1 MTKSAI
7 SDSEEY
13 KSFRA
18 SVPLKRISIDSDN
31 KVDWQLYCCLFLV
44 FFSFWQW
51 RTNEKDALSYY
62 LLVYYDEMNNGP

>member
-31 KVDWQLYCCLFLV
+31 KVDCQRYCCPFKV
-44 FFSFWQW
+44 FFLFD
-51 RTNEKDALSYY
+51 NDALMKGGTY
-62 LLVYYDEMNNGP
+62 

>member
-31 KVDWQLYCCLFLV
+31 KVDWQHYCCPFLV
-44 FFSFWQW
+44 LVFLFD
-51 RTNEKDALSYY
+51 NDALMKRRH
-62 LLVYYDEMNNGP
+62 LVITCWFIMMR